1 MIYHDTTTSK
11 GSEAPNLSA
20 KIYIPMQSFGNI
32 YHNMQTCPYVE
43 WVTSQWR
50 HDERHGVSNEQP
62 HDCLLNRFFKA
73 QINENI
79 KAPPHWPL
87 WGELIPRTKGQ

>member
-1 MIYHDTTTSK
+1 MIPINVKGCDINLGRVMIYHDTTTSK

-43 WVTSQWR
+43 
-50 HDERHGVSNEQP
+50 
-62 HDCLLNRFFKA
+62 
-73 QINENI
+73 
-79 KAPPHWPL
+79 
-87 WGELIPRTKGQ
+87 